1 MKRTKNQETAREY
14 TKIESFKLL
23 NVNETQYNVFFS
35 AVINGVTI
43 YNMRVV
49 TGKDGTDFI
58 AFPSSKDKN
67 GKYWNH
73 CYIAISPEDQESI
86 IKDIENY
93 MNQ

>member
-1 MKRTKNQETAREY
+1 MKRTKNQETVREY

-49 TGKDGTDFI
+49 TGKDGSDFI

-67 GKYWNH
+67 GKYWDH
-73 CYIAISPEDQESI
+73 CYIAISPEDQASI

-93 MNQ
+93 LNQ

>member
-1 MKRTKNQETAREY
+1 MKRSNKTTEVREY
-14 TKIESFKLL
+14 AKIESFKLL
-23 NVNETQYNVFFS
+23 NVNETRYNVFFS

-49 TGKDGTDFI
+49 TGKDETDFI

-73 CYIAISPEDQESI
+73 CYIAISPEDQASI